1 MTVEDEQKIKQ
12 AIKIALT
19 GVFATSGEFTPQQTE
34 KITQAI
40 LAALVAYDK
49 INPSSRAK

>member
-1 MTVEDEQKIKQ
+1 MTAEDEQTIKL
-12 AIKIALT
+12 AVKNALS
-19 GVFATSGEFTPQQTE
+19 GVFGNTEFTPQQAE